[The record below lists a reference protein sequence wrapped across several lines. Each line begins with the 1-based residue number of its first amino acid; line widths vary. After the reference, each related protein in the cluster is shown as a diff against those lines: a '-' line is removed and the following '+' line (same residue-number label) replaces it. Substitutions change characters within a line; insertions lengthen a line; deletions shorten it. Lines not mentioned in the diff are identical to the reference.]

1 VTGWA
6 SALLRV
12 HLACAFGATA
22 VFWAAALATKGGSVH
37 RAAGRWFSRLIYAAA
52 VTGGVLAVAGLLAP
66 SMVRAPIAGV
76 ADLAALEAA
85 RQSWQTLWLVLYVLL
100 IIVAP
105 VQHGLAV
112 VAAGPLPARIR
123 TWPHAGLCLAS
134 MSGSVLLL
142 PFIVAWQQVT
152 WLVVAPLGFLIGVRQ
167 LSYGAR
173 RAATPSEWQ
182 REHLT
187 SLITTGVTLHTTL
200 FVFGTSRTLQW
211 HLQGWTAWLP
221 WLLPALVGLPLIAW
235 FRRRYAR
242 QPAARS

>member
-1 VTGWA
+1 MTSWA

-22 VFWAAALATKGGSVH
+22 VFWAAALAVKGSPFH

-52 VTGGVLAVAGLLAP
+52 VTGGLLAAVSLLAP
-66 SMVRAPIAGV
+66 SLVRAPIGAA

-85 RQSWQTLWLVLYVLL
+85 RQSWQTMWLVLYVLL
-100 IIVAP
+100 LIVAP

-112 VAAGPLPARIR
+112 VAAGPTPARIR
-123 TWPHAGLCLAS
+123 TWPHAALCLLS
-134 MSGSVLLL
+134 MLGSVLLL

-167 LSYGAR
+167 LAYGAR
-173 RAATPSEWQ
+173 PSATPSEWQ

-187 SLITTGVTLHTTL
+187 SMITTGVTLHTTL
-200 FVFGTSRTLQW
+200 FVFGSSRTLQW
-211 HLQGWTAWLP
+211 QLEGWMAWLP
-221 WLLPALVGLPLIAW
+221 WVLPALVGLPLILW
-235 FRRRYAR
+235 LRRRYAR
-242 QPAARS
+242 HPAARS